1 MRTAVIL
8 TLILSLSLNVFAQK
22 KKKSEAEPE
31 QKQEMPQKE
40 SSEYQMQKSIAL
52 MALKYNDAMVAKQAL
67 YNMIA
72 LAPERTDLI
81 DSLALLYFQMG
92 SYTECILVAREILE
106 KQPDKTSILEVKAI
120 SEQNLGLAKLA
131 LEDYEKL
138 YPVTKN
144 IYHLYQIAT
153 LQYDLKR
160 FGECDVTIQRL
171 MADEKLKETK
181 IQIFLGQGQ
190 SQEVPMEA
198 GIYNMQGMLLL
209 NINKETEAKE
219 RFNKAL
225 EMAPEFVLPKNN
237 LAALEKS
244 NKDK

>member
-1 MRTAVIL
+1 MRTAFIF
-8 TLILSLSLNVFAQK
+8 TLLLSLSLTGMAQK
-22 KKKSEAEPE
+22 KNKSVEEPE
-31 QKQEMPQKE
+31 KKQEVSQNTTT
-40 SSEYQMQKSIAL
+40 EYQLQKSIAM

-72 LAPERTDLI
+72 LSPERTDLI
-81 DSLALLYFQMG
+81 DSLALLYFQIG

-120 SEQNLGLAKLA
+120 SEQNLGLAKMA

-138 YPVTKN
+138 YPATKN
-144 IYHLYQIAT
+144 IFHLYQIAT

-171 MADEKLKETK
+171 MADEKLKESK
-181 IQIFLGQGQ
+181 IKIFLGQGQ

-209 NINKETEAKE
+209 NINKEVEAKE

-225 EMAPEFVLPKNN
+225 ELAPEFVLPKNN

-244 NKDK
+244 KEDK